1 MDIYVYSDESGVFDI
16 NHNEYYVYGGVI
28 FLNKNDRDVMN
39 RKYKNISIKISRI
52 FKN

>member
-28 FLNKNDRDVMN
+28 FLNKNEIKN
-39 RKYKNISIKISRI
+39 RTSLKSSHLD
-52 FKN
+52 